1 MSDVLI
7 NNKFVYNNSKIMNT
21 AMESGR
27 DMILGKYV
35 KKHVNWQGFLNRKEF
50 VMIKRAYESLTV

>member
-1 MSDVLI
+1 MNRIIFNCVSDVLI

-21 AMESGR
+21 TMESGR

-35 KKHVNWQGFLNRKEF
+35 KKHINWQGFLNRK
-50 VMIKRAYESLTV
+50 